1 MIENQKDDQI
11 SPSDFWKHPGE
22 PQKGQKELK
31 YMATKISEPRGS
43 VQYPQHV
50 QVAIEDDS
58 SSQNDSRWYAKNETY
73 KQLIGNE
80 RTGFIKKVYSIMIIQ
95 LFITMLMC
103 LASYLLLDY
112 RAFQLQ
118 HSGLAYLALGVSI
131 FVELLLLCIP
141 KFAWKVPYNYIL
153 LFIFTFCEGYL
164 ISNLCSYVFDRFSE
178 NGGFI
183 VLMAT
188 SFSLAVVIG
197 LTLYA
202 CKTKSDFTTKG
213 ALLFMCITSL
223 LLFGIMA
230 GFYYQNV
237 INLLYSLI
245 CCLLFGAYLI
255 YDTQL
260 ILGGN
265 THQLSIDDYIIGSM
279 IIYIDIV
286 YLFAHIL
293 MVLIACL
300 R

>member
-1 MIENQKDDQI
+1 MIENQQEDQI
-11 SPSDFWKHPGE
+11 SPIDYGKHHAE
-22 PQKGQKELK
+22 PQKDHRELK

-50 QVAIEDDS
+50 QVAIEDDN

-95 LFITMLMC
+95 LLLTMIMC
-103 LASYLLLDY
+103 LISYLSLDY
-112 RAFQLQ
+112 RRFQLD
-118 HSGLAYLALGVSI
+118 HSGFAYLALGISI
-131 FVELLLLCIP
+131 LIELLLFCVP
-141 KFAWKVPYNYIL
+141 KFAWRVPYNYIL

-164 ISNLCSYVFDRFSE
+164 ISNLCSYVFDRYSD

-183 VLMAT
+183 VLMAA
-188 SFSLAVVIG
+188 SLSLAAVIG
-197 LTLYA
+197 LTIYA

-213 ALLFMCITSL
+213 ALLFMCVTSL
-223 LLFGIMA
+223 ILFGIMA
-230 GFYYQNV
+230 GVYYQNV
-237 INLLYSLI
+237 INLLYSLL

-260 ILGGN
+260 ILGGS
-265 THQLSIDDYIIGSM
+265 THKLSIDDYIIGSM